1 MKKVMVFLLAAVL
14 LGGLFFAVAG
24 EDIQRGGTITVTG
37 RTIGRIDDPA
47 RYSWV
52 ANSNATRL
60 VAEYLTY
67 TDENNITHP
76 WLLESWDASDD
87 LMTWT
92 LHCRKG
98 ILFNNGDEF
107 NADDVVFN
115 IT

>member
-1 MKKVMVFLLAAVL
+1 MKKTMVFLLAAVL
-14 LGGLFFAVAG
+14 LAGLFLAVAG

-76 WLLESWDASDD
+76 WLLESWDS
-87 LMTWT
+87 
-92 LHCRKG
+92 
-98 ILFNNGDEF
+98 
-107 NADDVVFN
+107 
-115 IT
+115 